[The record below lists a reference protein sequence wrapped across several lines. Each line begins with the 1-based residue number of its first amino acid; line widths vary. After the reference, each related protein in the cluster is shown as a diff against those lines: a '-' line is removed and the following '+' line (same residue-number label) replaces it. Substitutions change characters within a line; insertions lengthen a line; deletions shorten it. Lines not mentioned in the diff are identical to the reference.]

1 MQVRYVYHYIYLPKT
16 SASAGSLDP
25 VMRQLGDCLK
35 KCSKADASDL
45 EDAMRAV
52 ARVQSLMKSMNCP
65 GIESMLAAK
74 AGEVLTMAQ
83 GGDAEGAAELAG
95 SLVPLAEQA
104 AEQIRHT
111 RGKMSVIG
119 SMGSLSGPAA
129 GMARAAL
136 DMARDALNGA
146 NSLKDLNDLAH
157 VMDGITETFKNLQGL
172 QPGSRDYH
180 ILSKDLSLLMENLGG
195 QAIAHAD
202 PLGRDAIMWSREE
215 GTRVHEAL
223 QQLRPKIKDSVQLK
237 TLDQLDAALMGVVAE
252 SKSLTPQAQT
262 ALRETLN
269 GILNQAGNGDI
280 AGALEQAH
288 TLGAH
293 LAQANRLKPLLEKRL
308 TRLDAVGEQLEG
320 PAKARLASIQNQLR
334 AALAQAGSPA
344 ELERIDMLLQ
354 QAIDAGEQLPG
365 NAGAAV
371 VRHPAYKQL
380 LETEV
385 ALKKMSP
392 QGDLQPVTPK
402 DTWQGARRGM
412 SELDVILDA
421 LKIPTEAPSKP

>member
-1 MQVRYVYHYIYLPKT
+1 MQVRYIYHYIYLPQ
-16 SASAGSLDP
+16 APAAAGSLDP
-25 VMRQLGDCLK
+25 VMRQLRSCLQR
-35 KCSKADASDL
+35 CSKADASNL
-45 EDAMRAV
+45 EDALRALG
-52 ARVQSLMKSMNCP
+52 RVQAIMKGLNCP
-65 GIESMLAAK
+65 GIENMLAAK
-74 AGEVLTMAQ
+74 AGEVLNMAQ
-83 GGDAEGAAELAG
+83 AGDAEGAAKLAG
-95 SLVPLAEQA
+95 GLVPLAEQA
-104 AEQIRHT
+104 AEQIRHI
-111 RGKMSVIG
+111 RGKMNVIG

-136 DMARDALNGA
+136 DMARDALKGA
-146 NSLKDLNDLAH
+146 SSLSDLNDLAGLLDQ
-157 VMDGITETFKNLQGL
+157 VTETLRNLQGL
-172 QPGSRDYH
+172 EPGSRNYQV
-180 ILSKDLSLLMENLGG
+180 LSKDLSGLLDKLSG
-195 QAIAHAD
+195 QALASAS

-269 GILNQAGNGDI
+269 GILNQAGSGDI

-320 PAKARLASIQNQLR
+320 PAKARLAGIQNQLR

-344 ELERIDMLLQ
+344 ELEHIDMLLQ

-365 NAGAAV
+365 NAGPAV

-380 LETEV
+380 LETEL

-392 QGDLQPVTPK
+392 QGDVQPATPK
-402 DTWQGARRGM
+402 DTWQGARRGT
-412 SELDVILDA
+412 SELDVVLDA
-421 LKIPTEAPSKP
+421 LKIPAEAPSKS